1 MNVLLPKLEEVKRR
15 ESKVDLWDWGTPS
28 SSLGGIVNEYNET
41 GWIGDLN
48 LDKVISLA
56 IEEGASDIH
65 ITPERTIA
73 FTINGDISI
82 REEFPHP
89 DAQTMFEL
97 LKKILTNV
105 QYSEYVKTMDFEF
118 AYVVKRGP
126 YRHRRLRGKAG
137 RTMDMEYLVF
147 RTISDEIPSTESL
160 SVESEI
166 KDWVRSRDGLVLIC
180 GATGTGKSTTL
191 ASVLRDVQLTE
202 PKKIITIEKPIEYE
216 YPDDGPALVV
226 QRSVGIDC
234 VSFYDAL
241 TGALRESP
249 DLILLGE
256 VRDTEE
262 VSELIRAAETGHLAI
277 STMHTNSVATTINRI
292 QSLFSGNERKRIL
305 STLSDTLVGVCN
317 QVLVKTIDGRGRF
330 ACRELL
336 TIDNETRKLI
346 AAGDAEGI
354 RTYLFEHKKTMEY
367 KLASA
372 AISGRCTRDEARS
385 KASRVADFDFAY
397 SELKKKKK

>member
-1 MNVLLPKLEEVKRR
+1 MLLPSLDQVIKK
-15 ESKVDLWDWGTPS
+15 ESLVEKWDWGEPS
-28 SSLGGIVNEYNET
+28 SSLGGVVNEYNET
-41 GWIGDLN
+41 GWIGELN
-48 LDKVISLA
+48 LDRVLSIA
-56 IEEGASDIH
+56 IEEGASDVH
-65 ITPERTIA
+65 VNPEKTIA
-73 FTINGDISI
+73 FTVKGDIVFHD
-82 REEFPHP
+82 ELPQP
-89 DAQTMFEL
+89 DSHTMFEL

-105 QYSEYVKTMDFEF
+105 QYAAFVKEMDFSF
-118 AYVVKRGP
+118 SYTIKRGP
-126 YRHRRLRGKAG
+126 YRKRRLRGKAG
-137 RTMDMEYLVF
+137 RTMSMEYLVF
-147 RTISDEIPSTESL
+147 RVISDEIPTTDEL
-160 SVESEI
+160 EVEDEI
-166 KDWVRSRDGLVLIC
+166 KDWVKSRDGLALIC

-191 ASVLRDVQLTE
+191 ASVLRELQLNE

-216 YPDDGPALVV
+216 YPEDGKALMV
-226 QRSVGIDC
+226 QRAVGIDC

-241 TGALRESP
+241 TGAMRESP
-249 DLILLGE
+249 DIILLGE

-262 VSELIRAAETGHLAI
+262 VSELIRAAETGHLAL

-292 QSLFSGNERKRIL
+292 QSLFSGNERQRVL
-305 STLSDTLVGVCN
+305 STLADTLIGVGN
-317 QVLVKTIDGRGRF
+317 QVLVKTTDGRGRF